1 MSDAVVFWALVELV
15 GFLALPATGFLFSRL
30 PGRGLA
36 LAKPVGLLLLAY
48 PVWLL
53 ASVSLV
59 SYGRAAAFGG
69 LAFLAVLAVLVWIGS
84 GRPRPRGVVLTL
96 WLVGEV
102 LFTVAFFAW
111 ALLRSY
117 APEAWGTERPM
128 DMAFINAVN
137 RADSFPP
144 EDPWMSGETLNY
156 YYFGHYVVAFLI
168 RLTGVDPGTGYNL
181 GVSLFYALVASAVF
195 TVAATVVLAGRKRA
209 RLPRWS
215 PFAAGL
221 AAVVFAMVLGNL
233 AGAVELLENPR
244 PLAQYDWW
252 SPTRIIG
259 NPEDTA
265 NEFPFFT
272 FLLGDLHA
280 HAMATPFALTALAF
294 ALQLALRGP
303 RLPTTARTAVA
314 AAGELLLAALVLGS
328 LYAVNTLDF
337 PTAAV
342 LVLGGLLLWVWRS
355 GGRRRLSGRAV
366 LISLAFAALLV
377 GTALALFAPFLVDYS
392 PATKGIALVRDRE
405 PFTRFTTDI
414 SLLYALP
421 LWVIAA
427 AVAHRLRM
435 PLRYVV
441 WGGVLLMVVLVLL
454 APDDLA
460 GLVLVVTVAAVA
472 LHAALDRRL
481 GQAERFFWLLV
492 AGGLGLIGVA
502 DFVYIRDFFEG
513 TSGFRF
519 NTVFKTGYQAW
530 FLLSIAAACGVF
542 LSRRWLRRPL
552 LRAWQAGLVAVAAL
566 LAIYPVA
573 APYARTVGFSREP
586 TLDGA
591 RWLAETNP
599 DDAAAIR
606 WLRRN
611 VSGTP
616 TILEAFGD
624 DFSFEGHGRVS
635 TYTGLPTV
643 IGWAGHEAQWGHD
656 AGSRPQDVETIY
668 TTRDART
675 ATSLLRRY
683 GVRYV
688 FVGSLERADYPAAGL
703 AKFRR
708 IGRPVFTSGA
718 TTVYELPT

>member
-96 WLVGEV
+96 WLLGEV

-294 ALQLALRGP
+294 AFQLALRGP
-303 RLPTTARTAVA
+303 RVPTTARTAVA

-342 LVLGGLLLWVWRS
+342 LVLGGLLLWVWR
-355 GGRRRLSGRAV
+355 GAGPGRLSGRTLLV
-366 LISLAFAALLV
+366 SLAWAALLV
-377 GTALALFAPFLVDYS
+377 GAALALFAPFIFDYS
-392 PATKGIALVRDRE
+392 LETKGIALVRSRE
-405 PFTRFTTDI
+405 PFTRFT
-414 SLLYALP
+414 P
-421 LWVIAA
+421 
-427 AVAHRLRM
+427 
-435 PLRYVV
+435 
-441 WGGVLLMVVLVLL
+441 
-454 APDDLA
+454 
-460 GLVLVVTVAAVA
+460 
-472 LHAALDRRL
+472 
-481 GQAERFFWLLV
+481 
-492 AGGLGLIGVA
+492 
-502 DFVYIRDFFEG
+502 
-513 TSGFRF
+513 TSGSSTRCPS
-519 NTVFKTGYQAW
+519 GSLPQP
-530 FLLSIAAACGVF
+530 S
-542 LSRRWLRRPL
+542 
-552 LRAWQAGLVAVAAL
+552 
-566 LAIYPVA
+566 
-573 APYARTVGFSREP
+573 P
-586 TLDGA
+586 TA
-591 RWLAETNP
+591 
-599 DDAAAIR
+599 
-606 WLRRN
+606 
-611 VSGTP
+611 SGC
-616 TILEAFGD
+616 
-624 DFSFEGHGRVS
+624 RC
-635 TYTGLPTV
+635 
-643 IGWAGHEAQWGHD
+643 
-656 AGSRPQDVETIY
+656 
-668 TTRDART
+668 
-675 ATSLLRRY
+675 ATS
-683 GVRYV
+683 
-688 FVGSLERADYPAAGL
+688 
-703 AKFRR
+703 
-708 IGRPVFTSGA
+708 SGA
-718 TTVYELPT
+718 ECS